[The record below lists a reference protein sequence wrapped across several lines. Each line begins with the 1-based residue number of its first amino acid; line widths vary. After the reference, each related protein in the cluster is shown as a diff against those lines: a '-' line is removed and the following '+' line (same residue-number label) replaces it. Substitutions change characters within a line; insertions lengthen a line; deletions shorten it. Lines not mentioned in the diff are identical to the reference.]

1 MPSKQSFSQRGGT
14 KVTTE
19 EGSKTSDLL
28 IVRFQIYPK
37 AVSFGYFNLKS
48 PIWNLRLPLELS
60 TFSNV
65 SESRAPRWRPS
76 HPSGLRRDEFP
87 NRRGTNY

>member
-19 EGSKTSDLL
+19 EGRKDFRLL

-37 AVSFGYFNLKS
+37 VVSFGYFNLKS

-65 SESRAPRWRPS
+65 SESRSRAERCIV
-76 HPSGLRRDEFP
+76 
-87 NRRGTNY
+87 RGAGETGPTLI

>member
-19 EGSKTSDLL
+19 EGRKDFRLL

-37 AVSFGYFNLKS
+37 VVSFGYFNLKS
-48 PIWNLRLPLELS
+48 PI
-60 TFSNV
+60 
-65 SESRAPRWRPS
+65 
-76 HPSGLRRDEFP
+76 
-87 NRRGTNY
+87 

>member
-19 EGSKTSDLL
+19 EGSKASDLL

-37 AVSFGYFNLKS
+37 VVSFGYFNEIANLKS
-48 PIWNLRLPLELS
+48 AIAS
-60 TFSNV
+60 
-65 SESRAPRWRPS
+65 
-76 HPSGLRRDEFP
+76 
-87 NRRGTNY
+87 